1 MDTKNKALLASLF
14 LFDSLDL
21 FTLDLEERISSCCHV
36 KNYAS
41 GEKIMLHDNADEKYI
56 GLVSEGKVRL
66 ITGFKSKEVLLKYAG
81 VGEAFGAASLF
92 GSFAHPTECI
102 ADCDCEL
109 ILIPLSLVTSLIGE
123 NTVISLNYL
132 KFLSSKISFLNREI
146 AVFTAGSAEDK
157 LAVYLYS
164 LGSSDDTVTVGSM
177 TSLASQLGISRASLY
192 RAVDNL
198 VSGGAVKYDGKAFTI
213 IDRQKLTGI

>member
-14 LFDSLDL
+14 LFDSLDF
-21 FTLDLEERISSCCHV
+21 FTLDSGESISSCCPV
-36 KNYAS
+36 KHYSS

-56 GLVSEGKVRL
+56 GLVSAGKVRL
-66 ITGFKSKEVLLKYAG
+66 TTGFKSKEVLLKYAG

-92 GSFAHPTECI
+92 GSFAYPTECI

-109 ILIPLSLVTSLIGE
+109 ILIPLSLVTRLIGE

-132 KFLSSKISFLNREI
+132 RFLSSKISFLNREI

-164 LGSSDDTVTVGSM
+164 LGSSEDTVTVGSM

-192 RAVDNL
+192 RAVENL
-198 VSGGAVKYDGKAFTI
+198 VSVGAVKYDGKAFTI
-213 IDRQKLTGI
+213 IDRQKLTGV

>member
-1 MDTKNKALLASLF
+1 
-14 LFDSLDL
+14 
-21 FTLDLEERISSCCHV
+21 
-36 KNYAS
+36 
-41 GEKIMLHDNADEKYI
+41 MLHDNSDEKYI
-56 GLVSEGKVRL
+56 GLVSSGKVRL
-66 ITGFKSKEVLLKYAG
+66 TTGFKSKEVLLKYAG
-81 VGEAFGAASLF
+81 VGDAFGAASLF
-92 GSFAHPTECI
+92 GSFAYPTECI

-109 ILIPLSLVTSLIGE
+109 ILIPLALVTRLIGE

-164 LGSSDDTVTVGSM
+164 LGLAEDTVTVGSM

-192 RAVDNL
+192 RAVENL
-198 VSGGAVKYDGKAFTI
+198 VSVGAVKYDGKAFTI
-213 IDRQKLTGI
+213 IDRQKLTGV

>member
-14 LFDSLDL
+14 LFDSLDF
-21 FTLDLEERISSCCHV
+21 FTLDSGESISSCCPV
-36 KNYAS
+36 KHYSS

-56 GLVSEGKVRL
+56 GLVSAGKVRL
-66 ITGFKSKEVLLKYAG
+66 TTGFKSKEVLLKYAG

-92 GSFAHPTECI
+92 GSFAYPTECI
-102 ADCDCEL
+102 ADCDC
-109 ILIPLSLVTSLIGE
+109 VTRLIGE

-132 KFLSSKISFLNREI
+132 RFLSSKISFLNREI

-157 LAVYLYS
+157 LALYLYS
-164 LGSSDDTVTVGSM
+164 LGSSEDTVTVGSM

-192 RAVDNL
+192 RAVENL
-198 VSGGAVKYDGKAFTI
+198 VSVGAVKYDGKAFTI
-213 IDRQKLTGI
+213 IDRQKLTGV

>member
-14 LFDSLDL
+14 LFDGLDFFALDL
-21 FTLDLEERISSCCHV
+21 GECISLFCTV
-36 KNYAS
+36 KEYSA
-41 GEKIMLHDNADEKYI
+41 GEKIMLRDSSDEKYI
-56 GLVSEGKVRL
+56 ALVSEGKVRL

-92 GSFAHPTECI
+92 GSFAYPTECI

-109 ILIPLSLVTSLIGE
+109 ILIPLSLVTRLIGE
-123 NTVISLNYL
+123 NTTVSLNYL

-164 LGSSDDTVTVGSM
+164 LGSSDNVITVGSM

-192 RAVDNL
+192 RAVDDL
-198 VSGGAVKYDGKAFTI
+198 VSVGAVKYDGKAFTI
-213 IDRQKLTGI
+213 IDRQKLTGV